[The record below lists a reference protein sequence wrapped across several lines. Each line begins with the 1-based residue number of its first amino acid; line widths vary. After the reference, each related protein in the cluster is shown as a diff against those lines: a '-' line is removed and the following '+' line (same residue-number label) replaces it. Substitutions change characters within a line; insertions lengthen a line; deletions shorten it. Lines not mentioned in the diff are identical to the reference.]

1 VGILAVIIAGSVLMA
16 QATPFPRTG
25 TTTVEASPGTLV
37 RWSVPGTKRCAIGK
51 RSWAA
56 VQESC
61 YYPIDLEQAAGTML
75 VRRYG
80 AGAPDSAR
88 ITVQPAKPEKQE
100 IVLED
105 IPQAHPSS
113 ADRRRNARDQA
124 LVAKLWTKREGPAR
138 FTLPL
143 TPPASPLPD
152 GKGFGSLWMFN
163 NPLGSSE
170 LHTGVDYALATGTPL
185 KAVAD
190 GTVAIA
196 EDLFFAGKAILID
209 HGNGLVSMYFHL
221 SELQVQAGQDVKRG
235 ETIGL
240 VGSTGRVTGPHL
252 HLGIR
257 WHGLRVD
264 PQMLFED
271 PAKILAVSQ

>member
-1 VGILAVIIAGSVLMA
+1 MLLLAMVMVAAPLEVAAGNM
-16 QATPFPRTG
+16 
-25 TTTVEASPGTLV
+25 V
-37 RWSVPGTKRCAIGK
+37 RWSVPGTKRCAAGK

-56 VQESC
+56 LQETC
-61 YYPIDLEQAAGTML
+61 YYPIDLEQAAGVL
-75 VRRYG
+75 RVRRYG
-80 AGAPDSAR
+80 AGAPAAASVKVVA
-88 ITVQPAKPEKQE
+88 PAPEKQD

-105 IPQAHPSS
+105 IPQAHPSA

-124 LVAKLWTKREGPAR
+124 LVSKLWVKREGPAR

-143 TPPASPLPD
+143 APPASPLPE
-152 GKGFGSLWMFN
+152 GNGFGSMWVFN
-163 NPLGSSE
+163 TPPGSSE
-170 LHTGVDYALATGTPL
+170 LHTGVDYALPAGTPL

-196 EDLFFAGKAILID
+196 EDLFFAGKSVFID

-221 SELQVQAGQDVKRG
+221 SEIRVQANQDVKGG

-240 VGSTGRVTGPHL
+240 VGATGRVTGPHL

-264 PQMLFED
+264 PQLLFGD
-271 PAKILAVSQ
+271 PAKIPPVETQP

>member
-1 VGILAVIIAGSVLMA
+1 VLLLAMVMAAAPLEVAAGNM
-16 QATPFPRTG
+16 
-25 TTTVEASPGTLV
+25 V
-37 RWSVPGTKRCAIGK
+37 RWSVPGTKRCAAGP

-56 VQESC
+56 LQETC
-61 YYPIDLEQAAGTML
+61 YYPIDLEHAAGAMR

-80 AGAPDSAR
+80 AGAPAAA
-88 ITVQPAKPEKQE
+88 TVKVVALSPEKQD

-105 IPQAHPSS
+105 IPQAHPAV

-138 FTLPL
+138 FALPL
-143 TPPASPLPD
+143 APPVSPLPE
-152 GKGFGSLWMFN
+152 GKGFGSMWVFN
-163 NPLGSSE
+163 DTPPSSE
-170 LHTGVDYALATGTPL
+170 LHTGVDYALPAGTSL
-185 KAVAD
+185 KAIAD

-196 EDLFFAGKAILID
+196 EDLFFAGNSVFID

-221 SELQVQAGQDVKRG
+221 SEIRVQANQDVKGG

-240 VGSTGRVTGPHL
+240 VGATGRVTGPHL

-264 PQMLFED
+264 PQLLFQD
-271 PAKILAVSQ
+271 PAKIPAVAAQP